1 MQAFYDGSGSH
12 LGRRVKIDYSQSAQG
27 GGSKGGGR
35 SSNDGTRDIAN
46 SQTPVVLLRGLDP
59 ISTLDLIADALKASS
74 GAAGQGAIGMKRI
87 VLIRDR
93 YTAMGI
99 GLAFVEFVDAD
110 VSVFTQRRESHSKS
124 LAFRF
129 LVCRQTSWCD
139 HVTRPSSRRIQ
150 DLQSPSSRVFW

>member
-1 MQAFYDGSGSH
+1 MQAFNDGSGNH

-27 GGSKGGGR
+27 GTSKSGR

-59 ISTLDLIADALKASS
+59 MSTLDLISDALRSSS

-99 GLAFVEFVDAD
+99 GLAFIEFIDEDA
-110 VSVFTQRRESHSKS
+110 SISTCLQGYHSDWPLS
-124 LAFRF
+124 LF
-129 LVCRQTSWCD
+129 
-139 HVTRPSSRRIQ
+139 
-150 DLQSPSSRVFW
+150 